1 MESVARKQNRG
12 ISEDFHYFQPRPKM
26 RGQARLIVRRGKAAR
41 LVVSVIAALTAF
53 GASPGNAAANTVID
67 LTYDS
72 VMDMVR
78 PEVHPGIAVHHNL
91 QVTVSGGGNLSEGRN
106 RSAGP
111 YQDRNAMMQ
120 VLSSSGDDA
129 AYASWRTAPDG
140 GLVRVQNDPQSTRTM
155 TVTLLPGNT
164 CRLEV
169 VDQLK
174 PGFSEYAFL
183 RISTHTV
190 GYFSTYRV
198 TRTSCAIH

>member
-1 MESVARKQNRG
+1 MIFRN
-12 ISEDFHYFQPRPKM
+12 F
-26 RGQARLIVRRGKAAR
+26 KAAR
-41 LVVSVIAALTAF
+41 LLVSAITAFAAAF
-53 GASPGNAAANTVID
+53 GALAGIAAANTVID
-67 LTYDS
+67 LAYDS

-111 YQDRNAMMQ
+111 YQDRNAMTQ
-120 VLSSSGDDA
+120 VLSTSGDDA

-140 GLVRVQNDPQSTRTM
+140 RLVRVQNDPQSTRTM

-183 RISTHTV
+183 RISTHTI

-198 TRTSCAIH
+198 TRTSCTIH

>member
-1 MESVARKQNRG
+1 M
-12 ISEDFHYFQPRPKM
+12 
-26 RGQARLIVRRGKAAR
+26 IVLHGKAVR
-41 LVVSVIAALTAF
+41 LVVSVITALTGF
-53 GASPGNAAANTVID
+53 GAQPGNAAANAVID

-78 PEVHPGIAVHHNL
+78 PEVRPGIAVHHNL
-91 QVTVSGGGNLSEGRN
+91 QITVSAGGNLSEGRN

-111 YQDRNAMMQ
+111 YQDRNAMAQ

-129 AYASWRTAPDG
+129 AYASWRVAADG
-140 GLVRVQNDPQSTRTM
+140 RLVRVQNDPQSTCTM

-164 CRLEV
+164 CRLAV
-169 VDQLK
+169 IDQLK

-183 RISTHTV
+183 RISTHTI

-198 TRTSCAIH
+198 TRTSCTIH

>member
-1 MESVARKQNRG
+1 MV
-12 ISEDFHYFQPRPKM
+12 
-26 RGQARLIVRRGKAAR
+26 VRHFKAVQL
-41 LVVSVIAALTAF
+41 LVSMITALMAF
-53 GASPGNAAANTVID
+53 GALPGIAAANTVID

-72 VMDMVR
+72 VMDVVR
-78 PEVHPGIAVHHNL
+78 PEVHHGIAVHHNL
-91 QVTVSGGGNLSEGRN
+91 QITVSGAGNLSEGRN

-111 YQDRNAMMQ
+111 YQDRNAMGQ

-140 GLVRVQNDPQSTRTM
+140 RLVRVQNDPQSTRTM
-155 TVTLLPGNT
+155 TVTLLPDNT

-169 VDQLK
+169 VEQLK

-183 RISTHTV
+183 RISTHTI

-198 TRTSCAIH
+198 TRTSCTVH

>member
-1 MESVARKQNRG
+1 
-12 ISEDFHYFQPRPKM
+12 
-26 RGQARLIVRRGKAAR
+26 VRSRIRQTGTMIIRYGKAVR
-41 LVVSVIAALTAF
+41 LLVSVIAGSIGF
-53 GASPGNAAANTVID
+53 GELPGNAAANTVIE

-91 QVTVSGGGNLSEGRN
+91 QITVSGGGNLSEGRN

-129 AYASWRTAPDG
+129 AYASWRVAPDG
-140 GLVRVQNDPQSTRTM
+140 RLVRIQNDPQSTRTM

-164 CRLEV
+164 CRLDV

-183 RISTHTV
+183 RISTHTI

>member
-1 MESVARKQNRG
+1 MIIR
-12 ISEDFHYFQPRPKM
+12 YFK
-26 RGQARLIVRRGKAAR
+26 AVRL
-41 LVVSVIAALTAF
+41 LVSAITALAAF
-53 GASPGNAAANTVID
+53 GALSGIAAANTVID
-67 LTYDS
+67 LAYDS

-91 QVTVSGGGNLSEGRN
+91 QITVSGGGNLAEGRN

-111 YQDRNAMMQ
+111 YQDRNAMTQ
-120 VLSSSGDDA
+120 VLSSSDDDA

-140 GLVRVQNDPQSTRTM
+140 RLVRVQNDPQSTRTM
-155 TVTLLPGNT
+155 TVTLLPDNT

-183 RISTHTV
+183 RISTHTI

-198 TRTSCAIH
+198 TRTSCTVH

>member
-1 MESVARKQNRG
+1 MIIRHFKAV
-12 ISEDFHYFQPRPKM
+12 
-26 RGQARLIVRRGKAAR
+26 RL
-41 LVVSVIAALTAF
+41 LVSAITALAAF
-53 GASPGNAAANTVID
+53 GALSGIAAANTVID
-67 LTYDS
+67 LAYDS

-91 QVTVSGGGNLSEGRN
+91 QITVSGGGNLAEGRN

-111 YQDRNAMMQ
+111 YQDRNAMTQ
-120 VLSSSGDDA
+120 VLSSSDDDA

-140 GLVRVQNDPQSTRTM
+140 RLVRIQNDPQSTRTM
-155 TVTLLPGNT
+155 TVSLLPGNT

-183 RISTHTV
+183 RISTHTI

-198 TRTSCAIH
+198 TRTSCTLH

>member
-1 MESVARKQNRG
+1 
-12 ISEDFHYFQPRPKM
+12 M
-26 RGQARLIVRRGKAAR
+26 RSLLMFGHDKAVWW
-41 LVVSVIAALTAF
+41 LVSVITGLTAL
-53 GASPGNAAANTVID
+53 GALPGHAAANTVID

-72 VMDMVR
+72 LMDMVR

-91 QVTVSGGGNLSEGRN
+91 QITVSGGGDLSEGRN

-111 YQDRNAMMQ
+111 YQDRNAMGQ

-129 AYASWRTAPDG
+129 AYASWRVAPDG
-140 GLVRVQNDPQSTRTM
+140 RFVRVQNDPQSTRTM
-155 TVTLLPGNT
+155 TVTLLPGNS

-183 RISTHTV
+183 RISTHTI

-198 TRTSCAIH
+198 THASCAIH

>member
-1 MESVARKQNRG
+1 MMVRHCQAVRLLTSVVTA
-12 ISEDFHYFQPRPKM
+12 F
-26 RGQARLIVRRGKAAR
+26 
-41 LVVSVIAALTAF
+41 AAL
-53 GASPGNAAANTVID
+53 GALPANSAANTVID

-78 PEVHPGIAVHHNL
+78 PEVHTGIAVHHHL
-91 QVTVSGGGNLSEGRN
+91 QVTVSGGGNLSEDRN

-120 VLSSSGDDA
+120 VLSSSGDEA
-129 AYASWRTAPDG
+129 AYASWRVARDG
-140 GLVRVQNDPQSTRTM
+140 RLVRAQNDPQSTRTM
-155 TVTLLPGNT
+155 TVTLLPGNA

-183 RISTHTV
+183 RISTHTI

-198 TRTSCAIH
+198 TRTSCTIH

>member
-1 MESVARKQNRG
+1 MIIR
-12 ISEDFHYFQPRPKM
+12 YFK
-26 RGQARLIVRRGKAAR
+26 AVRL
-41 LVVSVIAALTAF
+41 LVSAITALAAF
-53 GASPGNAAANTVID
+53 GALSGIAAANTVID
-67 LTYDS
+67 LAYDS

-106 RSAGP
+106 RNAGP
-111 YQDRNAMMQ
+111 YQDRNAMQ
-120 VLSSSGDDA
+120 VLSSSDDDA

-140 GLVRVQNDPQSTRTM
+140 RLVRVQNDPQSTRTM

-183 RISTHTV
+183 RISTHTI